1 MKQEING
8 LWGGRVWRF
17 DELPST
23 NTWAMEHVSALG
35 HGDVVWAVSQTDGRG
50 RMGRNWISSPGRCL
64 TVSLVIDDPAL
75 ARLGVN
81 LGQIAACAV
90 VDLLGLCGI
99 KGSLKWPND
108 VLVDGGKIA
117 GLLVERDAVSGFFVL
132 GVGLNINLTSGELS
146 AARLHRPA
154 TSMQVIAGREF
165 DGEALLTPLLQ
176 CLERRLD
183 GVTAEEIALAWMG
196 RTEHRAVTSPLITPA
211 TWGRVMIGDV
221 TLLHDGSAAFE
232 VSADNGATWQ
242 PATPW
247 AWTTV
252 PTPGDHWR
260 IRVTL
265 TGKAEVT
272 RLGMVG
278 MG

>member
-1 MKQEING
+1 VKQEING

-183 GVTAEEIALAWMG
+183 GAREEGLAPTW
-196 RTEHRAVTSPLITPA
+196 E
-211 TWGRVMIGDV
+211 TWGRLDWLKGRMVSVTTVDGVVEGECLGMDAEGRLRLRLAGRKEETFWTGDV
-221 TLLHDGSAAFE
+221 E
-232 VSADNGATWQ
+232 
-242 PATPW
+242 
-247 AWTTV
+247 
-252 PTPGDHWR
+252 
-260 IRVTL
+260 RVGL
-265 TGKAEVT
+265 TGLT
-272 RLGMVG
+272 
-278 MG
+278 